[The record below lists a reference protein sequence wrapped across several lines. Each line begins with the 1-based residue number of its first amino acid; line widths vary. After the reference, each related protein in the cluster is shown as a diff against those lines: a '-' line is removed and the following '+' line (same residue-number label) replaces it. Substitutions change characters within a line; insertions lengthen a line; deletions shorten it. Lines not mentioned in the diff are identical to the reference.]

1 MILYTMPVFV
11 RRIKVFVINNLDIY
25 KTITGVNLLIIAR
38 DLIRSTIA
46 NLLITKEFF
55 NKN

>member
-1 MILYTMPVFV
+1 MILYTMPGFV
-11 RRIKVFVINNLDIY
+11 RRIKVLVMNNLDIY

>member
-1 MILYTMPVFV
+1 MILYTMLVFV
-11 RRIKVFVINNLDIY
+11 RRIKVLVMNNLDIY

>member
-11 RRIKVFVINNLDIY
+11 RRIKVLVMNNLDIY